1 MQYPEHNQDQN
12 KPKENSMLSHG
23 DNLKLCQT
31 NQGTP
36 MGDALRRFWI
46 PVLRSEQLAEPDG
59 PPRRVELM
67 GQTYVAFRNTNGVV
81 GILDEQCCHRSAS
94 LVLGRVEECGIRCL
108 FHGWKFAVDG
118 TIMETPNVSD
128 PRFKAQ
134 FRAKSY
140 PVREAGGFIW
150 MYAGEK
156 EHEPPF
162 AHWPYFDVPAENRL
176 TVSFVM
182 DECNFVQVGEGLVDS
197 SHLTILHKDIFA
209 RVSDSVVAAGVKGAA
224 EVTDPKIEVEETDF
238 GFHYAAMRNIPTG
251 EEARIT
257 SFFAPFHYLNA
268 NGNLIA
274 IVVPM
279 TDTRTLHHLVFW
291 DEKKQLSKDPARA
304 AILAD
309 GNITDEMLIKMG
321 THPDTWHNPDKP
333 NRANNFR
340 QDRNAMKNGSYSG
353 LPALV
358 PEDVVVLVS
367 SGAIRDRS
375 KENLAP
381 ADIAVAR
388 LYHVLLGLAD
398 TVGKGAVPPVL
409 GVDPMKIVGTH
420 CVVPEGKSWKDFV
433 PDHVSLRSMKV
444 SAAKA
449 GKKPEAASTAS

>member
-1 MQYPEHNQDQN
+1 
-12 KPKENSMLSHG
+12 MLSHA
-23 DNLKLCQT
+23 DNMKLCQT
-31 NQGTP
+31 GRDTP
-36 MGDALRRFWI
+36 LGEALRRFWV
-46 PVLRSEQLAEPDG
+46 PVLLSEQLPEPDG
-59 PPRRVELM
+59 PPRRIELM
-67 GQTYVAFRNTNGVV
+67 GETFVAFRNTDGIV

-94 LVLGRVEECGIRCL
+94 LMLGRVEECGIRCI

-118 TIMETPNVSD
+118 TIMDTPNVSD
-128 PRFKAQ
+128 PRFKEQ

-162 AHWPYFDVPAENRL
+162 AHWPYFDVPADNRL
-176 TVSFVM
+176 TVSYVI

-224 EVTDPKIEVEETDF
+224 EVTAPKIEVEETDF
-238 GFHYAAMRNIPTG
+238 GFHYAAMRDIQTENGMG

-268 NGNLIA
+268 NGNMIG

-279 TDTRTLHHLVFW
+279 TDTRTLHHFVWW
-291 DEKKQLSKDPARA
+291 DEEKKLGKDPARA

-309 GNITDEMLIKMG
+309 GNITQEMLISMG

-333 NRANNFR
+333 NRVDNFR
-340 QDRNAMKNGSYSG
+340 QDRKAMKNGSFSG
-353 LPALV
+353 LPPLV
-358 PEDVVVLVS
+358 PEDVVVAVS
-367 SGAIRDRS
+367 SGAIRDRT

-381 ADIAVAR
+381 ADIAVTR
-388 LYHVLLGLAD
+388 LYQAFLRLAD
-398 TVGKGAVPPVL
+398 VVSKGAAPSSL
-409 GVDPMKIVGTH
+409 GVDPMKIIGTH
-420 CVVPEGKSWKDFV
+420 CIIPEGKTWKDFV
-433 PDHVSLRSMKV
+433 PNHVSLRSMKI
-444 SAAKA
+444 SAAKS
-449 GKKPEAASTAS
+449 GKKSQAVQADA